1 LLVREVKPVYPLPAR
16 RAGVQGEVILQA
28 VIGKDG
34 RIQNL
39 RVISGNPL
47 LVKAAWDA
55 VIQWRY
61 RPYLLDGEP
70 VEVETQ
76 ITVNFKAS

>member
-1 LLVREVKPVYPLPAR
+1 M
-16 RAGVQGEVILQA
+16 QGESSLQA

-39 RVISGNPL
+39 RVVSGNPL

-55 VIQWRY
+55 VIEWRY

-70 VEVETQ
+70 VEVEDSNHGELQGVLTD
-76 ITVNFKAS
+76 KSLSLC